1 MKDFIF
7 GGGLA
12 YQGCSET
19 FGKEE
24 AQSVIAKGK
33 IGGSG
38 GLPPQNI
45 QKSIHA
51 EMLFSAFSQGSR
63 GYFFTKINLVQV

>member
-12 YQGCSET
+12 YQGCSKT

-33 IGGSG
+33 IGGLG
-38 GLPPQNI
+38 ACHPRICRNLYTL
-45 QKSIHA
+45 KC
-51 EMLFSAFSQGSR
+51 
-63 GYFFTKINLVQV
+63 YFQPFHKGPEGISS